1 MTTTPVTFGS
11 TRQSFDTSRAD
22 ATQQDF
28 KTAFSRV
35 NRDADTA
42 PKAQSLIDI
51 NKTGDKGRNEIEQQL
66 RSVSMGNDARDTAP
80 VALFSRSSSSAPGSS
95 TWAPPLTTRRDASS
109 DDATKTTMDRASR
122 SDDKRRTND
131 DVAPVTMHSRSN
143 VTPVTMQN
151 IGTIG
156 ANNGQSA
163 LFMND
168 QEKVSV
174 DTIRTTLNNRF
185 PDGTMTAE
193 NLTETFNVDPGR
205 AFKFIRHHGKV
216 GDPENMSNAAFVR
229 HVERWQDDDGNL
241 DRARFEKA
249 IVNGASHININR
261 FEHEVGKGV
270 EFRGFLEAYR
280 RAGGNLPEEALS
292 RIYNRY
298 KDRDLKG
305 NDEILERSELGA
317 MGLPV
322 NDAGDVPVAEFRKA
336 LNALAFTQASSAP
349 PNPVNDATSEQ
360 TELPPAKDNAPQTGN
375 NGHSKTRAHP
385 NGSPLILQQ
394 GNIQNIFDPSVFAA
408 GNIKSLSDTSQSV
421 WSSGN
426 NFKNIWPC
434 I

>member
-51 NKTGDKGRNEIEQQL
+51 NKTGDKSRNEIEQQL

-131 DVAPVTMHSRSN
+131 NVAPVTMHSRSN

-163 LFMND
+163 LFMRD
-168 QEKVSV
+168 DEKVSV
-174 DTIRTTLNNRF
+174 DHLRTTLNNRF
-185 PDGTMTAE
+185 SDGNISVAQMVE
-193 NLTETFNVDPGR
+193 QFNISEPR
-205 AFKFIRHHGKV
+205 AQNFMRHHGTA
-216 GDPENMSNAAFVR
+216 GELGIDAFMR
-229 HVERWQDDDGNL
+229 HVSRWQDEDGNL
-241 DRARFEKA
+241 TRASFESA
-249 IVNGASHININR
+249 IVNGASHLNVNR
-261 FEHEVGKGV
+261 FEYEEGKGY
-270 EFRGFLEAYR
+270 EFRGFKEMYR
-280 RAGGNLPEEALS
+280 RAGGDLPDETL
-292 RIYNRY
+292 
-298 KDRDLKG
+298 LKIFNQLKSLDMKG
-305 NDEILERSELGA
+305 SDEHLERSELGA
-317 MGLPV
+317 LGIIP
-322 NDAGDVPVAEFRKA
+322 DGAGDVEVSRI
-336 LNALAFTQASSAP
+336 LRAF
-349 PNPVNDATSEQ
+349 D
-360 TELPPAKDNAPQTGN
+360 
-375 NGHSKTRAHP
+375 
-385 NGSPLILQQ
+385 I
-394 GNIQNIFDPSVFAA
+394 AA
-408 GNIKSLSDTSQSV
+408 
-421 WSSGN
+421 
-426 NFKNIWPC
+426 
-434 I
+434 